1 MGEGMLLPSIAAIV
15 MGGTALTGGV
25 GGPHR
30 TILGVLVIAVLQNGM
45 NLTAVD
51 PFVQEIILGVV
62 VVAAVALSIDRRK
75 IDVVK

>member
-1 MGEGMLLPSIAAIV
+1 M
-15 MGGTALTGGV
+15 
-25 GGPHR
+25 
-30 TILGVLVIAVLQNGM
+30 LVIAVLQNGM

>member
-1 MGEGMLLPSIAAIV
+1 
-15 MGGTALTGGV
+15 
-25 GGPHR
+25 
-30 TILGVLVIAVLQNGM
+30 M

-51 PFVQEIILGVV
+51 PFIQEIILGVV